1 MKKSAKPKSTSIK
14 SIKSEALLEKTEKI
28 KSIIVALMLIVFGM
42 ILGAILVVILIEKKS
57 ESINKKFAETAATN
71 ANKNPS
77 QKYPNAAAIN
87 FPSAILSVS
96 GSVEA
101 VSESEIKIKTSV
113 CQGEKEFTG
122 KLTEKT
128 EIIRRE
134 RQGNSPFMKD
144 AKANISEIK
153 KDDRV
158 VLEAHEDISE
168 KTTFEAKRIVIEK
181 SLAIPVI
188 SPQ

>member
-14 SIKSEALLEKTEKI
+14 SSNSEALLEKI
-28 KSIIVALMLIVFGM
+28 KPIIMASLLIAFGM
-42 ILGAILVVILIEKKS
+42 ILGAILVGVLMEKKS
-57 ESINKKFAETAATN
+57 ESISKKFSETATAN
-71 ANKNPS
+71 VNKNPS

-122 KLTEKT
+122 KITAKT

-158 VLEAHEDISE
+158 VLEAYEDISE
-168 KTTFEAKRIVIEK
+168 ETTFEAKGIIIEK
-181 SLAIPVI
+181 SLAIPVT

>member
-14 SIKSEALLEKTEKI
+14 SGRPEALLKKEKKM
-28 KSIIVALMLIVFGM
+28 KPIITASLLVVFGI
-42 ILGAILVVILIEKKS
+42 ILGAILVGVLMEKKL
-57 ESINKKFAETAATN
+57 ESINKKFSETSATN
-71 ANKNPS
+71 ANKNSSP
-77 QKYPNAAAIN
+77 KYPSAAAIS
-87 FPSAILSVS
+87 FPSAVLSVN

-122 KLTEKT
+122 KITEKT

-134 RQGNSPFMKD
+134 RQGNSPFMED
-144 AKANISEIK
+144 ITANISEIK

-158 VLEAHEDISE
+158 VLEAYEDISE
-168 KTTFEAKRIVIEK
+168 ETTFEAKRIIIEK
-181 SLAIPVI
+181 SLVAPVT
-188 SPQ
+188 SSQ